1 MYLLICALVKI
12 NCDPKPKN
20 SGKFVVT
27 FTNADVTQ
35 KPTGIFWESKD
46 SSHTILKLTD
56 LLEGL
61 GKEAFQCC

>member
-1 MYLLICALVKI
+1 MNALSLNFLHTFVMYRLPQKPMYLLICALVKI

-35 KPTGIFWESKD
+35 KPTGIF
-46 SSHTILKLTD
+46 
-56 LLEGL
+56 
-61 GKEAFQCC
+61 